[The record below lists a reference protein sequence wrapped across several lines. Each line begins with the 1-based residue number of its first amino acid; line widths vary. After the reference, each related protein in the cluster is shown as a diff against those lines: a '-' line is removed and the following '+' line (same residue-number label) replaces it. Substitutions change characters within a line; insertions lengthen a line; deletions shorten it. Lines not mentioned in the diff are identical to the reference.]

1 MTYLYM
7 YMKKNEQL
15 IFFIFS
21 ICHKWLIPDVLIYE
35 MLLKDVDFLL
45 CDIKAFLTYYV
56 SLIL

>member
-1 MTYLYM
+1 
-7 YMKKNEQL
+7 MKKNEQL

>member
-1 MTYLYM
+1 
-7 YMKKNEQL
+7 MKKNEQL

-45 CDIKAFLTYYV
+45 CDNLLCVTDTIMIGGNLKDL
-56 SLIL
+56 